1 MFLSTSS
8 WSLVFSCWISTR
20 TKFRLRCSF
29 TICQLV
35 NLNVDTV
42 LNCFF
47 GQISSNNSPHLKNLM
62 FRYSP
67 RFSHFL
73 SFTTHRE
80 NRICMARLIDVT
92 WPYKKRASRKKE
104 RAWVTFR
111 QEILITCNKRY
122 HLITGM
128 PVIKKFCPQEK
139 QKCIVG
145 AKRAQQGFKQMCAFP
160 FEVKYFEYP
169 NWVRSLPHLLQAIYL
184 SFHIIFKK

>member
-1 MFLSTSS
+1 MFLSTNS

-35 NLNVDTV
+35 SLNVDTV

-47 GQISSNNSPHLKNLM
+47 GQIFSNNSPHLKNLM
-62 FRYSP
+62 LMYSP

-111 QEILITCNKRY
+111 QEILITYNKRY

-128 PVIKKFCPQEK
+128 P
-139 QKCIVG
+139 G

-160 FEVKYFEYP
+160 FEDKYFEYP

-184 SFHIIFKK
+184 SFHIIF

>member
-1 MFLSTSS
+1 MSGYMSNVSTVKSSSLLVLNVLWEIIRLQILGTHQLSILSSQPVFLSTSS

-62 FRYSP
+62 FMYSP

-92 WPYKKRASRKKE
+92 WPYKKRASRKK
-104 RAWVTFR
+104 RKSLGHVSTGDFNHIQQALSPDNR
-111 QEILITCNKRY
+111 NARNQEVLPSGK
-122 HLITGM
+122 
-128 PVIKKFCPQEK
+128 
-139 QKCIVG
+139 
-145 AKRAQQGFKQMCAFP
+145 AKVYCRT
-160 FEVKYFEYP
+160 
-169 NWVRSLPHLLQAIYL
+169 
-184 SFHIIFKK
+184 